1 MMLRDL
7 FIGARTALPAR
18 TTVRE
23 LADEAVRAPDR
34 CGFISQFMARFKL
47 AVLTLAT
54 AIFAGIAG
62 CATMHA
68 PPPPP
73 ATGLGTTSPE
83 EFDAARKIYVS
94 QCGRCHKFYNPNK
107 YTDSE
112 WNGWMR
118 KMAKKSKLTAAQEE
132 ILARHLELY
141 RSEK

>member
-1 MMLRDL
+1 
-7 FIGARTALPAR
+7 
-18 TTVRE
+18 
-23 LADEAVRAPDR
+23 
-34 CGFISQFMARFKL
+34 MARFKL

-83 EFDAARKIYVS
+83 EFDAARKIYVI
-94 QCGRCHKFYNPNK
+94 QCGRCHKFYDPNK

-118 KMAKKSKLTAAQEE
+118 KMAKKSKLGAEQEE
-132 ILARHLELY
+132 ILARHLALY